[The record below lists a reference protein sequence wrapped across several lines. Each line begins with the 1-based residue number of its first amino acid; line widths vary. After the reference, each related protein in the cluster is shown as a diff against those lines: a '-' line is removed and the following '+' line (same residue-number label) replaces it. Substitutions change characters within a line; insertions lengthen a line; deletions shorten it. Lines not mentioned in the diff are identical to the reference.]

1 MDWKTQIFA
10 YCERGT
16 NTAFW
21 AEPLNAVSNFAFI
34 GAAFLALQLWNVKRS
49 VRDGAIELGLI
60 GIVFAVGVGS
70 FLFHTF
76 ATKWAMLAD
85 TIPISMFMVAYL
97 SYAVRRFVAVTWFA
111 TGLSVVFFLLA
122 AAAVETISCDGARCL
137 NGSLGYVPA
146 WAALMI
152 IGGALQASDHPAAK
166 SLLTAAA
173 IFGVSLIFRSVDL
186 LVCAGTLIQPGWRA
200 GTHAIWH
207 VLNATVLYLL
217 LRAAVRY
224 GLKDAYSNR
233 NSEN

>member
-16 NTAFW
+16 SAAFW
-21 AEPLNAVSNFAFI
+21 AEPLNAISNLAFI
-34 GAAFLALQLWNVKRS
+34 VIAVLALQLFRVKRTL
-49 VRDGAIELGLI
+49 RDGVVELGLI

-85 TIPISMFMVAYL
+85 TIPISIFMISYL
-97 SYAVRRFVAVTWFA
+97 GYAVRRFVGATWFA
-111 TGLSVVFFLLA
+111 TALSIIFFLLSA
-122 AAAVETISCDGARCL
+122 SAVETISCDGARCL

-166 SLLTAAA
+166 SLLAAA
-173 IFGVSLIFRSVDL
+173 AVFGVSLVFRSVDF
-186 LVCAGTLIQPGWRA
+186 LVCASTLIQPGWSA
-200 GTHAIWH
+200 GTHAVWH
-207 VLNATVLYLL
+207 LLNAAVLYVL
-217 LRAAVRY
+217 LRAAVSY
-224 GLKDAYSNR
+224 GRESNR
-233 NSEN
+233 LVRN

>member
-16 NTAFW
+16 NAAFW
-21 AEPLNAVSNFAFI
+21 AEPLNAVSNLAFI
-34 GAAFLALQLWNVKRS
+34 VVAYLALQLWHAKRS

-76 ATKWAMLAD
+76 ATRWALFAD
-85 TIPISMFMVAYL
+85 TIPISVFMISYL
-97 SYAVRRFVAVTWFA
+97 GYAVRRFANATWLAVGFSIA
-111 TGLSVVFFLLA
+111 IFLTA
-122 AAAVETISCDGARCL
+122 AAAVESISCDGARCL

-146 WAALMI
+146 WAAMMI

-200 GTHAIWH
+200 GTHAVWH
-207 VLNATVLYLL
+207 VLNAAVLYIL
-217 LRAAVRY
+217 LRAAVFY
-224 GLKDAYSNR
+224 GNEVGRSARS
-233 NSEN
+233 